1 MSPFQN
7 KNYDHYLMGPDA
19 HLITQ
24 ELARH
29 TLREESPRIL
39 DLACGKAL
47 SSISLAHI
55 YPDSHIYAV
64 DLFVSPRKNYNRIL
78 IQGLRDRITPLH
90 GHAEDLPFAYFY
102 FDSIFC
108 IDGFQIFGRPEGF
121 LDQYIA
127 PFLKLG
133 GELALMMPGF
143 TEEFISMPEALQPFP
158 IQDLD
163 LYSRDEWMRVF
174 AASKCM
180 EVEESFLLESHTQAW
195 ENWLNSKQPGT
206 ETDRKLYEQGGKY
219 IDSLGFILRK
229 TASLESSVS

>member
-1 MSPFQN
+1 MNPFVE
-7 KNYDHYLMGPDA
+7 KGYEHYLMGPDA
-19 HLITQ
+19 YLITK
-24 ELARH
+24 ELTRH
-29 TLREESPRIL
+29 IQKEDAPRIL

-47 SSISLAHI
+47 SSVCLAHT

-90 GHAEDLPFAYFY
+90 AHAEDLPFAYFY

-108 IDGFQIFGRPEGF
+108 VDGFQIFGRPDGF
-121 LDQYIA
+121 LDRYIA

-133 GELALMMPGF
+133 GVMALMIPGF

-163 LYSRDEWMRVF
+163 LYSRDEWLRVF
-174 AASKCM
+174 AASEHM
-180 EVEESFLLESHTQAW
+180 ELVESFTLDCHEQAW
-195 ENWLNSKQPGT
+195 HNWLNSGEPGT
-206 ETDRKLYEQGGKY
+206 QTDRRLYEQGGQY
-219 IDSLGFILRK
+219 IDSLGFILQK
-229 TASLESSVS
+229 TSSPV

>member
-1 MSPFQN
+1 MDTFLQ

-19 HLITQ
+19 YLMTK
-24 ELARH
+24 ELTEH
-29 TLREESPRIL
+29 VNREDAPRIL

-47 SSISLAHI
+47 SSICLAHT

-90 GHAEDLPFAYFY
+90 AHAEDLPFSYFY

-108 IDGFQIFGRPEGF
+108 VDGFQIFGRPEGF
-121 LDQYIA
+121 LDQYIS

-133 GELALMMPGF
+133 GEMALMMPGF

-163 LYSRDEWMRVF
+163 FYSQAEWLRVF
-174 AASKCM
+174 SASKTM
-180 EVEESFLLESHTQAW
+180 KVEKAFLMKSHEQAW
-195 ENWLNSKQPGT
+195 ENWLNSNQPGT
-206 ETDRKLYEQGGKY
+206 EVDRKLYLSGGQY

-229 TASLESSVS
+229 TSSLE